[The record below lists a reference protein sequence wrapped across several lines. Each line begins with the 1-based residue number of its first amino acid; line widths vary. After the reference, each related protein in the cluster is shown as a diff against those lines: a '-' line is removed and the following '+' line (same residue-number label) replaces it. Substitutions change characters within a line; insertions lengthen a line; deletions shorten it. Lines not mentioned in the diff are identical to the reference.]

1 MSKPQNDL
9 GLTGATEGI
18 SPNGGPPPSSVG
30 FLARAS
36 AMLALATL
44 VSRIMGLVREMMV
57 ARYYGASGQTDS
69 FFYALIIPEL
79 LRTLMV
85 SGAVASIYIPLM
97 TQTQRSGKVAEAR
110 KLAGIMLSFVSLL
123 SIIIVLGGEFAAP
136 WLVKVSEVLSFAKE
150 PLDPARFA
158 LTTELIRIFLPV
170 VLLVS
175 LWGLMGGILNALDNF
190 HVPGLAPI
198 AWNGVIIVIL
208 LIYGRRGDVHD
219 VAWAFVIAHAV
230 QVLYH
235 IPALTRAKIWPM
247 AIDWKHPMLRQ
258 FLALAPA
265 ALLAYAAQ
273 SVNAF
278 VGQGIALNLSES
290 AASSLAYAFRIQQLP
305 MAIFGVSVATALFPT
320 LSRHAASGSGK
331 EVVRSLASGIRMTA
345 LEAIPVTVFMIVLP
359 GEIIRLLFE
368 HGAFTSRNAGD
379 VSLALSCYSWGI
391 IPMSLLLL
399 TARTFFS
406 EKDMHTPAILGVVS
420 IAVNYFLA
428 LNLSRKFGFYGIAMS
443 TVSVAWILFILSL
456 VIIHVRHRKDTSL
469 AGALGF
475 VSPMQMI
482 IAGAAEAGALF
493 LLKKFVF
500 TGSGTW
506 ALLGLIV
513 VGAVMGA
520 AIYLGLLKLMNNND
534 LSGML
539 KRLHRR

>member
-1 MSKPQNDL
+1 
-9 GLTGATEGI
+9 
-18 SPNGGPPPSSVG
+18 
-30 FLARAS
+30 
-36 AMLALATL
+36 ATL
-44 VSRIMGLVREMMV
+44 FSRLMGLVREMLI
-57 ARYYGASGQTDS
+57 ARYYGSSGQTDS

-97 TQTQRSGKVAEAR
+97 TQIQRSGKVEEAK

-123 SIIIVLGGEFAAP
+123 AIVIVIGGEFAAP
-136 WLVKVSEVLSFAKE
+136 WLVKASEVLSFAKE

-170 VLLVS
+170 VFLVS
-175 LWGLMGGILNALDNF
+175 LWGLMGGILNTLDNF

-198 AWNGVIIVIL
+198 AWNGTIIVIL
-208 LIYGRRGDVHD
+208 VIFGRRGDVHD
-219 VAWAFVIAHAV
+219 VAWAFVIAHAI
-230 QVLYH
+230 QVLFH
-235 IPALTRAKIWPM
+235 VPALAKSGIWPM

-345 LEAIPVTVFMIVLP
+345 LAVIPVVVFIIIFPQLII
-359 GEIIRLLFE
+359 EILLQR
-368 HGAFTSRNAGD
+368 GAFTSRNTDD
-379 VSLALSCYSWGI
+379 VALALSCYSWGI
-391 IPMSLLLL
+391 LPMSFLLL

-406 EKDMHTPAILGVVS
+406 EKDIRTPAILGVAS
-420 IAVNYFLA
+420 ILLNYFLC
-428 LNLSRKFGFYGIAMS
+428 LGLSRSYGFAGIAVS
-443 TVSVAWILFILSL
+443 TVSVAWIIFVLSA
-456 VIIHVRHRKDTSL
+456 VIINIRHRKEISFGNAIGL
-469 AGALGF
+469 L
-475 VSPMQMI
+475 SPIQMI
-482 IAGAAEAGALF
+482 IAGAAQAGALMIF
-493 LLKKFVF
+493 GNFFHTGQSTLTTLVLL
-500 TGSGTW
+500 
-506 ALLGLIV
+506 LIAAV
-513 VGAVMGA
+513 VGAAV
-520 AIYLGLLKLMNNND
+520 YLGLLKLMNNRD
-534 LSGML
+534 LSGTL
-539 KRLHRR
+539 NRLLRR